1 MAKLELRL
9 KSQEIEILIDLDKND
24 KDYFINLN
32 KINNILEI
40 PIFNL
45 HPSKKIYTC
54 DSKHF
59 FQYWKY
65 FMILRLS

>member
-45 HPSKKIYTC
+45 HPSKKYIHVIPST
-54 DSKHF
+54 F
-59 FQYWKY
+59 FNTGN
-65 FMILRLS
+65 IL